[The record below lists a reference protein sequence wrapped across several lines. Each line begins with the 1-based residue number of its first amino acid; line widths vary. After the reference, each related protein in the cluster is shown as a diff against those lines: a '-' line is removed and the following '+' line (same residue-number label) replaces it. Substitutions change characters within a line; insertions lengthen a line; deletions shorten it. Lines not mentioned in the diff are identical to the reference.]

1 MPSQHTSRTTALT
14 FGSCASTELLVYV
27 PTWMIESMDG
37 MVCVFTA
44 DPVRELQM
52 IRKRERRRLIILH
65 N

>member
-37 MVCVFTA
+37 MVCVYCRSGSGIANDQKTGTEEVNNFT
-44 DPVRELQM
+44 
-52 IRKRERRRLIILH
+52 
-65 N
+65 